1 MVVVGC
7 LRHSYVPNFPPRR
20 TTAQVKRAKGP
31 QNVNI
36 LGSLVA
42 PKFYDDGTVID
53 LTVTSGS
60 KSGPEQ
66 E

>member
-1 MVVVGC
+1 MYQTFLPAAP
-7 LRHSYVPNFPPRR
+7 LRKLKGPR
-20 TTAQVKRAKGP
+20 GP

-36 LGSLVA
+36 LGSLVS
-42 PKFYDDGTVID
+42 PKFYDDRTVID

-60 KSGPEQ
+60 ESGPEQ